1 MYQEDHATGSVQFAT
16 AGAAADPGG
25 LIRFLD
31 AARTLPALRTAKQA
45 LLAQLALGRARSAL
59 DVGCG
64 IGGNLAEMARL
75 MPDGAQVSGLDASET
90 MIAEAQ
96 RRTASLG
103 TRVSLRVGDAA
114 DLPYPDQMFG
124 ACRAATILQHVPDPA
139 RVVREMA
146 RVIRPG
152 GRVGILEFDQG
163 TTFLDHPDPGTTRI
177 ILGTFISAA
186 VRGQIGRQL
195 PRLFRAAGLTDVSV
209 PPRVILSSVQ
219 VWRTL
224 FHGHVARLQS
234 QALLTGQQ
242 TSQWCTELE
251 TWYKQETSLVPG
263 MSAVPPPSYT
273 ASGLSS
279 SVTGERGSC

>member
-1 MYQEDHATGSVQFAT
+1 MYQEDHATGSAQFAT

-75 MPDGAQVSGLDASET
+75 MPDGTQVSGLDASET
-90 MIAEAQ
+90 MIAEAR

-114 DLPYPDQMFG
+114 DLPYPD
-124 ACRAATILQHVPDPA
+124 
-139 RVVREMA
+139 
-146 RVIRPG
+146 
-152 GRVGILEFDQG
+152 
-163 TTFLDHPDPGTTRI
+163 
-177 ILGTFISAA
+177 
-186 VRGQIGRQL
+186 
-195 PRLFRAAGLTDVSV
+195 
-209 PPRVILSSVQ
+209 
-219 VWRTL
+219 
-224 FHGHVARLQS
+224 RLQS

-242 TSQWCTELE
+242 TSQWCAELE
-251 TWYKQETSLVPG
+251 TWVQAGDFLGARHV
-263 MSAVPPPSYT
+263 
-273 ASGLSS
+273 
-279 SVTGERGSC
+279 RGSATFLYRERPQQLSHGGTWELLRPLRGAVS